1 MLKII
6 LFLFL
11 LINCNDNN
19 STRIDHIAKNIPL
32 NDLSILIPNRF
43 KERITRWYEDRTPA
57 VIRTYDI
64 MKNELIK
71 ELRYFKNGTLMHE
84 AIYSKGVLEP
94 HNSVIWWHSN
104 GNRLSQL
111 MVDNSLKMYQGNI
124 WYDNGQIRF
133 HFEENNYYWWDREGA
148 LKAKGNLNDTSYV
161 LPVWSNSGRFVGT
174 RRLIKKSKPL
184 WVEEWTLFD
193 NVYNPLIKG
202 NVLCIKR
209 DNEFVDRVINEEW
222 VLIDS
227 AGELNHLQLSAQKLL
242 NTSISENNFITGT
255 NWILKNEEYK
265 NSLLDSNLS
274 LIHI

>member
-111 MVDNSLKMYQGNI
+111 VVDNSLKMYQGNI

-133 HFEENNYYWWDREGA
+133 HFEENNYYWWDREGG

-202 NVLCIKR
+202 NVC
-209 DNEFVDRVINEEW
+209 
-222 VLIDS
+222 
-227 AGELNHLQLSAQKLL
+227 LL
-242 NTSISENNFITGT
+242 YTSDAADE
-255 NWILKNEEYK
+255 
-265 NSLLDSNLS
+265 
-274 LIHI
+274 

>member
-84 AIYSKGVLEP
+84 AIYSKGALEP
-94 HNSVIWWHSN
+94 YNSVIWWHSN

-111 MVDNSLKMYQGNI
+111 VVDNSLKMYQGNI

-133 HFEENNYYWWDREGA
+133 HFEDNNYYWWDRNGIIEY
-148 LKAKGNLNDTSYV
+148 KGNLNDTTFV
-161 LPVWSNSGRFVGT
+161 LPVWSNNGRFIGI
-174 RRLIKKSKPL
+174 RKLISQSTPL
-184 WVEEWTLFD
+184 WIEGWTLF
-193 NVYNPLIKG
+193 
-202 NVLCIKR
+202 
-209 DNEFVDRVINEEW
+209 
-222 VLIDS
+222 
-227 AGELNHLQLSAQKLL
+227 
-242 NTSISENNFITGT
+242 
-255 NWILKNEEYK
+255 
-265 NSLLDSNLS
+265 NLS

>member
-94 HNSVIWWHSN
+94 YNSVIWWHSN

-111 MVDNSLKMYQGNI
+111 VVDNSLKMYQGNI
-124 WYDNGQIRF
+124 WYDSGQIRF
-133 HFEENNYYWWDREGA
+133 HFEFKVFLNYEGIS
-148 LKAKGNLNDTSYV
+148 LKYS
-161 LPVWSNSGRFVGT
+161 
-174 RRLIKKSKPL
+174 
-184 WVEEWTLFD
+184 
-193 NVYNPLIKG
+193 
-202 NVLCIKR
+202 
-209 DNEFVDRVINEEW
+209 
-222 VLIDS
+222 
-227 AGELNHLQLSAQKLL
+227 
-242 NTSISENNFITGT
+242 NNFS
-255 NWILKNEEYK
+255 IL
-265 NSLLDSNLS
+265 S
-274 LIHI
+274 IGAVAAI